1 MEYGNEI
8 EKNKEVSIMDWV
20 ITLILTA
27 IPLVGLIML
36 FVWAFSD
43 STPKSKANWAKAS
56 LIMMLVGIVLAILF
70 WSSIAALAVAVSAME

>member
-56 LIMMLVGIVLAILF
+56 LIMMLVGIVLVILF